1 MHLGFSFMF
10 DQETKILLY
19 IELLSGSCNAI
30 HCLGLTQSHSV
41 SLHKIFGWNEAE
53 RAGRTLAL
61 PSSLQNVFN
70 ISQIVSITK
79 R

>member
-1 MHLGFSFMF
+1 MSIVLRLIRTDS
-10 DQETKILLY
+10 
-19 IELLSGSCNAI
+19 LS
-30 HCLGLTQSHSV
+30 LTQSHSV

-53 RAGRTLAL
+53 QAGRTLAL